1 MAAITHAAERKA
13 FEVALGSVMKKVDKN
28 RSEGYV
34 EIVNMIEKVLKD
46 GWKPEAYDRL
56 RTALGKE
63 GKWTHYFNNLLDNCD
78 IEYLKGLMMSFGYEG
93 GFRGF
98 RETQKNAKKLG
109 MDHIPWI
116 ILFDPT
122 SACNLHC
129 TGCWA
134 AEYQHTLNLSYEDM
148 DSIVTQG
155 KELGIHEY
163 VMTGGEPMVRKKDII
178 TLAKKHSDCG
188 FMIFTNGTLVDQ
200 AFCDEMKEC
209 KNIILSMSIEGFES
223 ATDGRRGE
231 GTFNKVMATM
241 DLLRKNGIPYGTSI
255 CYTSANYMDVTS
267 DDFLDFLI
275 EKGVAFSWYFH
286 YMPVGNDAAPEL
298 IPTPEQR
305 EYMYHRIR
313 EVRGY
318 EGGKSIFLMDFQN
331 DGEFVSGCIA
341 GGKYYCHINPN
352 GDVEPCVFI
361 HYSSANIHDKSLKE
375 CLTQPL
381 FRAYQKAQP
390 FNENLLQPC
399 PMLEN
404 PQILRQMVDETGAH
418 STDMMSPEACDH
430 LCAKCDNYAK
440 EWEPVADKLWSSNH
454 PDYKKQ

>member
-56 RTALGKE
+56 RTALGKD
-63 GKWTHYFNNLLDNCD
+63 GKWTHYFNNLLDNCH

-109 MDHIPWI
+109 MNHIPWV

-134 AEYQHTLNLSYEDM
+134 AEYQHTLNLSYDDM

-188 FMIFTNGTLVDQ
+188 FMIFTDGT
-200 AFCDEMKEC
+200 M
-209 KNIILSMSIEGFES
+209 
-223 ATDGRRGE
+223 
-231 GTFNKVMATM
+231 
-241 DLLRKNGIPYGTSI
+241 
-255 CYTSANYMDVTS
+255 
-267 DDFLDFLI
+267 
-275 EKGVAFSWYFH
+275 
-286 YMPVGNDAAPEL
+286 
-298 IPTPEQR
+298 
-305 EYMYHRIR
+305 
-313 EVRGY
+313 
-318 EGGKSIFLMDFQN
+318 
-331 DGEFVSGCIA
+331 
-341 GGKYYCHINPN
+341 
-352 GDVEPCVFI
+352 
-361 HYSSANIHDKSLKE
+361 
-375 CLTQPL
+375 
-381 FRAYQKAQP
+381 
-390 FNENLLQPC
+390 
-399 PMLEN
+399 
-404 PQILRQMVDETGAH
+404 
-418 STDMMSPEACDH
+418 
-430 LCAKCDNYAK
+430 
-440 EWEPVADKLWSSNH
+440 
-454 PDYKKQ
+454 